1 MDFSLEANDF
11 SKQSLQFISSHN
23 FLLAQYGHQ
32 LLAALILFKL
42 LYNKC
47 LSIKNLQQKIN
58 YRNYKEKLLLV
69 ILNLIIREKD
79 KEKDRPSP

>member
-1 MDFSLEANDF
+1 MWGFGVFGKL
-11 SKQSLQFISSHN
+11 FI
-23 FLLAQYGHQ
+23 
-32 LLAALILFKL
+32 LILFKL

-69 ILNLIIREKD
+69 ILNLQLKVKTKNLVI
-79 KEKDRPSP
+79 